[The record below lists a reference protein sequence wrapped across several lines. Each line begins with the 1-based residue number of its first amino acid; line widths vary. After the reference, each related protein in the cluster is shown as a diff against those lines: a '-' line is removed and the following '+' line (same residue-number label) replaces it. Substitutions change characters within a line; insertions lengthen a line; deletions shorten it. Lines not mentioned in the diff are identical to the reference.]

1 MNSFYRYLTR
11 LSIVLYI
18 LVLFGVSSYTP
29 EYLVY
34 ITSIIKVYVS
44 IILIYK
50 FNPLT
55 AKNNIISKTDKDM
68 IFYSGIYLLLTTVIG
83 EYLIAYGD
91 LFENKLKNI
100 IKNFV

>member
-18 LVLFGVSSYTP
+18 FVLLGVSSYTP

-34 ITSIIKVYVS
+34 ITSFIKVYVS

-50 FNPLT
+50 FNPLM

-91 LFENKLKNI
+91 LFENKTKSI